1 MATTWNDMTGW
12 GEKPSAAKRLEDF
25 LKGAL
30 AVNRAME
37 TTLVDVVAAYTPWLA
52 SVIPAFLGFENVTRA
67 LSFLPWQAWIYAIV
81 VECLGL
87 ATVSTTLKF
96 WSWNQDGQGK
106 QAPFWLAVTT
116 ALVYLTIT
124 LSVNVLLDEGSELV
138 KVVKALMSSLS
149 VVGALVL
156 AMRSQQSKSETQVD
170 DDRLAEEKAKAADQQ
185 RWDMARHQAQEDA
198 RLARE
203 KELESVR
210 LQHEK
215 ELETLRIQAE
225 AQAREKEADRH
236 FRKELKLAEMQLK
249 VAEAQAKVA
258 GNMVDGLESGWKV
271 AGDAQNFPESGWKV
285 AGDAQSFPESFQKVA
300 EGENNFPA
308 TFGKWHDWRDLPEE
322 HKKRIAGMTPKQVHR
337 EYGVPEKT
345 SSNWARKANDL
356 FGGE

>member
-1 MATTWNDMTGW
+1 MATTWNDMAGW
-12 GEKPSAAKRLEDF
+12 GQKPSAAQRLEDF

-52 SVIPAFLGFENVTRA
+52 SVIPAFIGFENVIRV
-67 LSFLPWQAWIYAIV
+67 LGFLPWQAWIYAIV

-96 WSWNQDGQGK
+96 WSWNQDGASTALSRPK
-106 QAPFWLAVTT
+106 APFWLAVAT

-124 LSVNVLLDEGSELV
+124 LSVNVLLDDGNELV
-138 KVVKALMSSLS
+138 KLVKALASSFS

-156 AMRSQQSKSETQVD
+156 AMRSQQGKAETE
-170 DDRLAEEKAKAADQQ
+170 LEAAHKAAEKAQDEERQRVEMLKQQ
-185 RWDMARHQAQEDA
+185 EALEA

-203 KELESVR
+203 KELESER
-210 LQHEK
+210 LKHAK
-215 ELETLRIQAE
+215 EMETFRIQAE
-225 AQAREKEADRH
+225 AQAREKEAERN
-236 FRKELKLAEMQLK
+236 FRKEMKLAGMKLK

-258 GNMVDGLESGWKV
+258 GNMADDSESGWKV
-271 AGDAQNFPESGWKV
+271 AGNMPQGS
-285 AGDAQSFPESFQKVA
+285 ESFQKVA
-300 EGENNFPA
+300 EGENNFPE
-308 TFGKWHDWRDLPEE
+308 TFGKWQDWREVPEE
-322 HKKRIAGMTPKQVHR
+322 HKKRIAGMTPRQVRR

-345 SSNWARKANDL
+345 SSNWVRKAKDL